1 MPGCKT
7 CFCGPVYLFLP
18 LLDNRREAADSII
31 DNRREAA
38 DSKKGLKD
46 GK

>member
-7 CFCGPVYLFLP
+7 CFCGPVFLFLP
-18 LLDNRREAADSII
+18 LLDNK
-31 DNRREAA
+31 REAA